1 MIKKS
6 VGAVLTTT
14 LTDIYTV
21 PNSKK
26 SEWVMLYITNTSGST
41 QSFDVDYYDASEDST
56 FSLFDGYSLSSKE
69 FFHIGGNYNEF
80 IYMQA
85 GDKIK
90 ASATGAMTL
99 LVSLIE
105 HNDVIQGG

>member
-1 MIKKS
+1 MLKKS

-14 LTDIYTV
+14 LTDVYTV
-21 PNSKK
+21 PSSKK
-26 SEWVMLYITNTSGST
+26 AEWVMLYVTNTSGST
-41 QSFDVDYYDASEDST
+41 ATFDVEYYDASEST
-56 FSLFDGYSLSSKE
+56 SFPIFDGYSLSAKN
-69 FFHIGGNYNEF
+69 FFQIGGDYNEF

-90 ASATGAMTL
+90 ASSSAPMTL

-105 HNDVIQGG
+105 HNDIIQGG

>member
-14 LTDIYTV
+14 LTDVYTV

-26 SEWVMLYITNTSGST
+26 AEWVMLYVTNTSGST
-41 QSFDVDYYDASEDST
+41 ATFDVDYYDASEST
-56 FSLFDGYSLSSKE
+56 SFPIFDGYSLSAKN
-69 FFHIGGNYNEF
+69 FFQIGGDYNEF

-90 ASATGAMTL
+90 ASSSAPMTL

-105 HNDVIQGG
+105 HNDIIQGG

>member
-1 MIKKS
+1 MLKKS

-14 LTDIYTV
+14 LTDVYTV
-21 PNSKK
+21 PTSKK
-26 SEWVMLYITNTSGST
+26 AEWVMLYITNTSGST
-41 QSFDVDYYDASEDST
+41 ATFNVDYYDASEATT
-56 FSLFDGYSLSSKE
+56 FPIFDGYSLSSKE
-69 FFHIGGNYNEF
+69 FFQIGGDYNEF

-90 ASATGAMTL
+90 ASSSAPMTL

-105 HNDVIQGG
+105 HNDIIQGG

>member
-6 VGAVLTTT
+6 VGKILTTT

-21 PNSKK
+21 PSSKK
-26 SEWVMLYITNTSGST
+26 AEWVMLYITNTSGST
-41 QSFDVDYYDASEDST
+41 QSFNVDYYDASEATT
-56 FSLFDGYSLSSKE
+56 FPIFDAYSLSAKE
-69 FFHIGGNYNEF
+69 FFQIGGDYNEF

-90 ASATGAMTL
+90 ASATGSMTL